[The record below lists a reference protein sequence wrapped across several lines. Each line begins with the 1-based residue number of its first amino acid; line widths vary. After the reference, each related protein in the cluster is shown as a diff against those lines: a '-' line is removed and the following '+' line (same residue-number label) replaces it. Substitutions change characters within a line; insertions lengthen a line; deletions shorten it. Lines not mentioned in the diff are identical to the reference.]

1 MSSGHFTQRGIPR
14 AEAGSQQMVNGRKFS
29 SYILQFS
36 ANFLGFKKKKIK
48 LIDSKYQ
55 DTNSN
60 KWPVLDFS
68 SLDRIQS

>member
-1 MSSGHFTQRGIPR
+1 MSSGHLTQRGIPR

-36 ANFLGFKKKKIK
+36 ANFLGLKKKIK

-60 KWPVLDFS
+60 KWPVLDVS

>member
-1 MSSGHFTQRGIPR
+1 MSSGHLTQRGIPR

-36 ANFLGFKKKKIK
+36 ANFLGFKKKIK